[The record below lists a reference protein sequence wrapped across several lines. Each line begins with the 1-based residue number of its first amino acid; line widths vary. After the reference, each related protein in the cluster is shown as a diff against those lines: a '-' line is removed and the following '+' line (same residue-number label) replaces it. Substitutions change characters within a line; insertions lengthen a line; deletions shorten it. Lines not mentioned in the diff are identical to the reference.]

1 MKTSYL
7 FFLFAVCTSLLFSQS
22 NVVLKATILDE
33 NFVKSSNPFFSNEEY
48 PLAFLHAD
56 YAIAEGKNIYI
67 ANPFTEKVYKYNNG
81 ILVDEISLSAKFA
94 TIEGIK
100 RVLIS
105 CDTKGS
111 LYILFLNGEFFVGME
126 KYDPNCKKID
136 KFHLDFSERSYINRF
151 FINNND
157 QICIGTF
164 PIILAPDNDT
174 RLFCLYD
181 EKGNFIGKTNYPH
194 STTDYYLNS
203 SVKNKNYLIEF
214 IPKGQIKEQKD
225 INNTILFPYD
235 NTNDNGIKYFIGC
248 DANDNAYTFRDNEI
262 IMYNLTNQGKKTFH
276 INRNNNMYNDYMSYH
291 LFMKVAPD
299 GSVYALSIGTK
310 SGQIK
315 HDEKYKIDELELVI
329 QKLN

>member
-7 FFLFAVCTSLLFSQS
+7 FFLMAVCTNLLIAQS
-22 NVVLKATILDE
+22 NVVLKTSILDE
-33 NFVKSSNPFFSNEEY
+33 NFARSSNPFFSNQEY
-48 PLAFLHAD
+48 PLAFLRAD
-56 YAIAEGKNIYI
+56 YTIDGKDNIYI

-81 ILVDEISLSAKFA
+81 TLVDEISLSERFV

-111 LYILFLNGEFFVGME
+111 LYILFLNGEYFVGME
-126 KYDPNCKKID
+126 KYDKNCKKID
-136 KFHLDFSERSYINRF
+136 KFHLNFSENSYIKKF

-181 EKGNFIGKTNYPH
+181 ENGKFIVRTNYPH
-194 STTDYYLNS
+194 VAADYYLNY
-203 SVKNKNYLIEF
+203 SVENKNYLIEF
-214 IPKGQIKEQKD
+214 IPKEQMNEPKD
-225 INNTILFPYD
+225 IKNTILFPFD
-235 NTNDNGIKYFIGC
+235 NINDGIKYFIGC
-248 DANDNAYTFRDNEI
+248 DANDNAYTLRDDEI
-262 IMYNLTNQGKKTFH
+262 IMYNLKNQGRKTFH
-276 INRNNNMYNDYMSYH
+276 INSNNDMYNDYMSYH
-291 LFMKVAPD
+291 LFMKAAPD
-299 GSVYALSIGTK
+299 GSVYILSIGAK
-310 SGQIK
+310 NERIK
-315 HDEKYKIDELELVI
+315 PHTKYKIDELEFII